1 MPMGFGM
8 GRRRQSGCGTS
19 ILSII
24 VVTIFF
30 IVLLSFIGGLG
41 ASSGGNSGGGSGG
54 SITASTVRREKLD
67 GQYVDTTDYY
77 EDHAGWIGSASK
89 LERGMKSFFHETGV
103 QPYLYI
109 TETVNGNPY
118 PSDEEMEDFAN
129 GLYDELFTDEGH
141 LLVVFQEYNSDGN
154 YFCWCVAGK
163 QAKTVFDN
171 EARDIF
177 CDYIDHYYYSDLS
190 EEEFFSEAFEKTGER
205 MMTVTRSPIATVS
218 IVVGVILLVL
228 ILFSWWK
235 KVKAQK
241 NKEAEHAQT
250 ILNTPIEDIGSDDPE
265 LKDLED
271 KYKDE

>member
-1 MPMGFGM
+1 MGFGG
-8 GRRRQSGCGTS
+8 GRWRQSGCGTS

-30 IVLLSFIGGLG
+30 ITLLSFIRAMGG
-41 ASSGGNSGGGSGG
+41 SGNSTSHSGGG
-54 SITASTVRREKLD
+54 SITASTVHREKLD

-89 LERGMKSFFHETGV
+89 LEKGMKSFFHETGV

-118 PSDEEMEDFAN
+118 PSDAEMEEFAG

-177 CDYIDHYYYSDLS
+177 CDYIDRYYYSDLS
-190 EEEFFSEAFEKTGER
+190 EEEFFSQAFEKTGER
-205 MMTVTRSPIATVS
+205 MMTVTRSPLATMS
-218 IVVGVILLVL
+218 IVIGVVLLVVILFL
-228 ILFSWWK
+228 WWK
-235 KVKAQK
+235 KIKEQK

-250 ILNTPIEDIGSDDPE
+250 ILNTPIEEIGEDDPE